1 MDRMSLR
8 ALKGAPIT
16 CLLALQMLE
25 HAGINDLVD
34 LTGYDSSTVTRAA
47 RALLS
52 AGLVRRKGTRGD
64 FTLTGARPAGGETE
78 AHAFAAG
85 LTGTIPD
92 AEHEP
97 ENNRFEPEKNR
108 IEPGNQHEPEK
119 NRIEP
124 EKIGFEPGKNR
135 IDARSSSSSLISSL
149 YQVDDK
155 RTTTTT
161 PGEPDNSRFEPAK
174 SRIEPEHSRFA
185 DDDGKNPGI
194 NAEKSRLEDGAL
206 PGGWPSLPDGAM
218 RIVDLLVERTT
229 CPRARAILAVAQSL
243 RRGWHPACVELQA
256 YYWSA
261 YVWSYRASSVQNPG
275 MFAAARIA
283 QCMPAPAAAAALM
296 KWDDY
301 VRLEQLKGE
310 LEEVKAAE
318 RRAARALE
326 QGDDRDDDGNDGE
339 SGEDGDTPLEEET
352 E

>member
-108 IEPGNQHEPEK
+108 IAPENRQQSEKTGIEPENIGVEPEK
-119 NRIEP
+119 NRIA
-124 EKIGFEPGKNR
+124 
-135 IDARSSSSSLISSL
+135 ARSSSSSLISYP

-161 PGEPDNSRFEPAK
+161 PGDAEKNRIEPAK
-174 SRIEPEHSRFA
+174 SSIEPEESPFG
-185 DDDGKNPGI
+185 DDDRGI
-194 NAEKSRLEDGAL
+194 SRIDAAKSRIMGEEAAGAGPTGTEAGRSPL
-206 PGGWPSLPDGAM
+206 TTARPR
-218 RIVDLLVERTT
+218 RIMN
-229 CPRARAILAVAQSL
+229 
-243 RRGWHPACVELQA
+243 
-256 YYWSA
+256 
-261 YVWSYRASSVQNPG
+261 SSVFCSPSE
-275 MFAAARIA
+275 MR
-283 QCMPAPAAAAALM
+283 
-296 KWDDY
+296 
-301 VRLEQLKGE
+301 
-310 LEEVKAAE
+310 
-318 RRAARALE
+318 
-326 QGDDRDDDGNDGE
+326 
-339 SGEDGDTPLEEET
+339 
-352 E
+352 